1 MNVTNGNSIKERTCG
16 CMAPFRLHDES
27 APTVQI
33 LESPEPTESLL
44 ALLAYRFPRVS
55 KATGANRENVRIR
68 FRLNTTLDLMR
79 ITAEGVAECDFLNA
93 DEKGVLDMLRQVSEG
108 SYMTHLSLGYGLPY
122 VKAQN
127 FGHAKKLL
135 DYFCGRMVKWGLAKF
150 GEGTR
155 EWRIL
160 DLLQS
165 IKSNIEAGDVA
176 LAQLD
181 VNITEF
187 QRLAVPYD
195 QIGLC
200 GYSLKF
206 EVEGE
211 FVLYDIRE
219 IVGLWTPIGAPAEIG
234 PTLANM
240 PTLLGRLH
248 KYIG

>member
-16 CMAPFRLHDES
+16 CMPSKHKWL
-27 APTVQI
+27 PTVQ
-33 LESPEPTESLL
+33 LLSSPEPTQSLL
-44 ALLAYRFPRVS
+44 ALLAYRFPR
-55 KATGANRENVRIR
+55 GASAENVRIH
-68 FRLNTTLDLMR
+68 FRLNTTLDLLR
-79 ITAEGVAECDFLNA
+79 ITEERVAGCVFLNA

-122 VKAQN
+122 VKARD
-127 FGHAKKLL
+127 FGHARKLL
-135 DYFCGRMVKWGLAKF
+135 DYFCGRMVEWGRAKF
-150 GEGTR
+150 GARTR

-165 IKSNIEAGDVA
+165 INSNLKAGDM
-176 LAQLD
+176 AQLGVD
-181 VNITEF
+181 IRDF
-187 QRLAVPYD
+187 QTVAVPDD

-234 PTLANM
+234 STLANM